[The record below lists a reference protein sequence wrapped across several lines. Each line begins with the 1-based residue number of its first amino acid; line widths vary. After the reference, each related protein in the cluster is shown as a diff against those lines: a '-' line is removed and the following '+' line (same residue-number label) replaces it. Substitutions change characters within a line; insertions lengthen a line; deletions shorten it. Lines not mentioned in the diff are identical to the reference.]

1 MQTILIT
8 GGAGFVA
15 GALAKR
21 LALDPMNRVVIVDN
35 LVSGDKRNL
44 PSNLHQN
51 VFFLHADVN
60 EEALIRPL
68 FEAYSFDAVFH
79 YAALVGVQRTLQ
91 NPVAVLRDIDGIR
104 NILNLSVQFGV
115 KRVFYSSSSEVYG
128 EPVTVP
134 QHEHTTPLNSRLP
147 YAIVKNLGEAFLRSY
162 HQEYGLNYTIFRFFN
177 TYGPGQSVDFVMSRF
192 LDMARN
198 GQDITIYGDGQQ
210 TRTFCYID
218 DNLDV
223 TLKIFKE
230 GQFLNDVVNIGS
242 DQEMTIL
249 SLAQKIVAVTNS
261 TSKIIHLPALPEGD
275 MTRRKPDIRKMVSLM
290 DRPLTS
296 LDDGILQLIKSAQV
310 CAE

>member
-8 GGAGFVA
+8 GGAGFIA
-15 GALAKR
+15 GAMAKR
-21 LALDPMNRVVIVDN
+21 LALDPTNRIVIVDN
-35 LVSGDKRNL
+35 LISGDKRNL
-44 PSNLHQN
+44 PPNLHQN
-51 VFFLHADVN
+51 VVFLNADVN

-79 YAALVGVQRTLQ
+79 YAALVGVQRTLM

-162 HQEYGLNYTIFRFFN
+162 QQEYGLKYTIFRFFN

-192 LDMARN
+192 LEMARN
-198 GQDITIYGDGQQ
+198 GKDITIYGDGQQ
-210 TRTFCYID
+210 TRTFCYIE
-218 DNLDV
+218 DNIDV
-223 TLKIFKE
+223 TIKIFKE
-230 GQFLNDVVNIGS
+230 GHFLNDVVNIGS

-249 SLAQKIVAVTNS
+249 SLAQKIVDVTGS
-261 TSKIIHLPALPEGD
+261 SSKIIHLPALPEGD
-275 MTRRKPDIRKMVSLM
+275 MTRRKPDIGKMISLM
-290 DRPLTS
+290 NRPLTS